1 MINSVG
7 SLTIKE
13 LKKEFHKGSLTP
25 VDAISILTQDI
36 ENYDNEVAAY
46 LSFDKET
53 ALKEAANSDI
63 SKPLG
68 GIPIAIKDLINVKG
82 QPCSCASMMLKDSYV
97 SPYNATAIANLKSQ
111 GAIPFGR
118 VNMDEFAM
126 GSSTENSGF
135 YNTKNPWDLNRIPGG
150 SSGGSA
156 ACVANG
162 TAIASLGSDTGGSI
176 RQPASYCGV
185 VGLKPSYGTVS
196 RYGLVAFASSLDQI
210 GPITKSSED
219 AALLLSAIAG
229 KDPLDSTSIDNVE
242 PNPLSKLNGDIKGF
256 KIGIPKEYFS
266 NELDPKILNHINKA
280 IKKLESLGAEIVD
293 ISLPHTEY
301 AVSTYYII
309 ATAEASANLA
319 RFDAVRY
326 GHRADSPKDIIDQYK
341 KSRSEGLGQEVKRR
355 IILGTYVLSSGYND
369 AYYVQAQKV
378 RTLIRDDFTK
388 AFEKVDAIV
397 SPTAPTTAFKLGEM
411 SDNPLEM
418 YLADIFTLAANLSGI
433 CGVSTPCGFIDTNED
448 TKLPVGLQILGPPMQ
463 ESKILQISDAYEKST
478 DWLSYNPRS

>member
-13 LKKEFHKGSLTP
+13 LKKEFQKGSLTP

-82 QPCSCASMMLKDSYV
+82 QPCSCASKMLKDSYV

-135 YNTKNPWDLNRIPGG
+135 HNTKNPWDLSRIPGG

-242 PNPLSKLNGDIKGF
+242 SNPLSKLNGDIKGL

-266 NELDPKILNHINKA
+266 NQLDSKILNHINEA

-326 GHRADSPKDIIDQYK
+326 GHRADLPNDIIDQYK
-341 KSRSEGLGQEVKRR
+341 KSRSEGFGQEVKRR

-388 AFEKVDAIV
+388 AFERVDAIV

>member
-1 MINSVG
+1 MINSIG
-7 SLTIKE
+7 SLSITE
-13 LKKEFHKGSLTP
+13 LKQEFHKGTVSP
-25 VDAISILTQDI
+25 VDAVSLLINDI
-36 ENYDNEVAAY
+36 EKYDNDVCSY
-46 LSFDKET
+46 LSIDKES
-53 ALKEAANSDI
+53 ALKAAADADI

-82 QPCSCASMMLKDSYV
+82 QPCSCASQMLKDSYIAT
-97 SPYNATAIANLKSQ
+97 YDATAIANLKSH

-118 VNMDEFAM
+118 LNMDEFAM
-126 GSSTENSGF
+126 GSTTENSGF
-135 YNTKNPWDLNRIPGG
+135 HITKNPWDHSRIPGG

-210 GPITKSSED
+210 GPITKSSAD
-219 AALLLSAIAG
+219 AAVLLSAIAG

-242 PNPLSKLNGDIKGF
+242 SNPLSKLNGDIKGF
-256 KIGIPKEYFS
+256 KIGIPKEYFTDGMDS
-266 NELDPKILNHINKA
+266 NVSNCINDA
-280 IKKLESLGAEIVD
+280 IKTLESLGAEIIE
-293 ISLPHTEY
+293 ISLPHTDY

-319 RFDAVRY
+319 RFDSVRY
-326 GHRADSPKDIIDQYK
+326 GHRAQSPNDIIDQYK
-341 KSRSEGLGQEVKRR
+341 KSRSHGFGQEVKRR

-369 AYYVQAQKV
+369 AYYVKAQKV
-378 RTLIRDDFTK
+378 RTLIRDDFTR
-388 AFEKVDAIV
+388 AFDKVDAIV
-397 SPTAPTTAFKLGEM
+397 SPTAPTTACKIGEM
-411 SDNPLEM
+411 SDDPLEM

-433 CGVSTPCGFIDTNED
+433 CGVSTPCGFVDTDENK
-448 TKLPVGLQILGPPMQ
+448 KLPVGLQILGPPMQ
-463 ESKILQISDAYEKST
+463 ESKILCISDAYEKAT
-478 DWLSYNPRS
+478 NWLSHKARQ

>member
-13 LKKEFHKGSLTP
+13 LKKEFQKGSLTP

-46 LSFDKET
+46 LSFDKEM

-82 QPCSCASMMLKDSYV
+82 QPCCCASKMLKDSYV

-135 YNTKNPWDLNRIPGG
+135 HNTKNPWDLSRIPGG

-242 PNPLSKLNGDIKGF
+242 SNPLSKLNGDIKGL

-266 NELDPKILNHINKA
+266 NQLDSKILNRINEA
-280 IKKLESLGAEIVD
+280 IKKLESLGAEVVD

-326 GHRADSPKDIIDQYK
+326 GHRADSPNDIIDQYK
-341 KSRSEGLGQEVKRR
+341 KSRSEGFGQEVKRR

-388 AFEKVDAIV
+388 AFERVDAIV